1 MKNKYTVI
9 QLKYWFPQVGW
20 RKHWWKTTNKWL
32 RAVIGILERFLVAAY
47 LKFFN
52 IEVASV
58 VVSGAAEGLEVSE
71 IS

>member
-1 MKNKYTVI
+1 
-9 QLKYWFPQVGW
+9 
-20 RKHWWKTTNKWL
+20 
-32 RAVIGILERFLVAAY
+32 VIGILERFLVAAY